1 MINWNCFILRF
12 RDPFESRLQGG
23 PEKSRQS
30 NLAEFAVEHGLDA
43 KFPFERALL
52 NGIWHKM
59 YQKKA
64 EDLFFTL
71 VMELLQKI
79 HTFYYKSGGKN
90 RFAT

>member
-1 MINWNCFILRF
+1 MINWNCFILHF

-43 KFPFERALL
+43 KFPFERVLL
-52 NGIWHKM
+52 NGIWHKR
-59 YQKKA
+59 YQTKA
-64 EDLFFTL
+64 EGLFFTL
-71 VMELLQKI
+71 LAELLQKNHI
-79 HTFYYKSGGKN
+79 YYCKSVGKN